1 MKFFTTSL
9 TSGTFVVAAAQGA
22 SLISVQPGSSSSCT
36 IIGGIAYN
44 GVPSS
49 AITRSDNNA
58 ITLTSASAFS
68 PLDGITITWIS
79 GTIDILVGF

>member
-9 TSGTFVVAAAQGA
+9 TSGTFVVTAAQGA
-22 SLISVQPGSSSSCT
+22 SLISVQPQDTSSCT

-44 GVPSS
+44 GVASS

-68 PLDGITITWIS
+68 PLDGITVTWIS